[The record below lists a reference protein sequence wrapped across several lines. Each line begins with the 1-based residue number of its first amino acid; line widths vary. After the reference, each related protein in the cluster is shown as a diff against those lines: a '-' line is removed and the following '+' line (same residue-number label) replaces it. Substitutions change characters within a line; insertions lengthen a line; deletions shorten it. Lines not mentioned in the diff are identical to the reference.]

1 MELRKGN
8 MFPQGRKI
16 NEGSKLQKGSWGVF
30 LGGGQS
36 EKGSQMGRDGMTTEP
51 PVVAEYRKGTE
62 ISRYF
67 HRVARPM

>member
-1 MELRKGN
+1 MTALSSRREA
-8 MFPQGRKI
+8 
-16 NEGSKLQKGSWGVF
+16 GVFF
-30 LGGGQS
+30 LGGGEQS

-62 ISRYF
+62 ISRCF